1 MAARQSIAHMLQRVL
16 MGERRSLEI
25 EGEGSP
31 VSGKPARVP
40 WGAGRIAL
48 LARLDAITSDLA
60 AGWPIT
66 AIYKRHM
73 AGLGISYSGFCKLV
87 RRHATEARP
96 EHREPAVPL
105 SDTSS
110 AAPHRSEAVAPT
122 VPATPVAPQDGP
134 PSHAAD
140 EQPRRGTFRYSPI
153 AKEGEI
159 DRLFGSGF
167 FAGKK

>member
-1 MAARQSIAHMLQRVL
+1 MAVGNPFHTLYDVSMEERQSPQ
-16 MGERRSLEI
+16 I
-25 EGEGSP
+25 EAVGMS
-31 VSGKPARVP
+31 VNGKRARTP

-48 LARLDAITSDLA
+48 FARLDAITSDLA
-60 AGWPIT
+60 AGWPMT

-87 RRHATEARP
+87 RRHANEARP
-96 EHREPAVPL
+96 EHREPPPL
-105 SDTSS
+105 SDTNSS
-110 AAPHRSEAVAPT
+110 VPNRSEAVAPT
-122 VPATPVAPQDGP
+122 LPATPVTPQDRP

-140 EQPRRGTFRYSPI
+140 EQPRGTFRYSPI
-153 AKEGEI
+153 PKEGEI

>member
-1 MAARQSIAHMLQRVL
+1 MLQRVS
-16 MGERRSLEI
+16 MGERHSLEI
-25 EGEGSP
+25 EEAGSP
-31 VSGKPARVP
+31 VSGKPSRVP
-40 WGAGRIAL
+40 WGTGRIAL
-48 LARLDAITSDLA
+48 LARLDAITLDLA
-60 AGWPIT
+60 AGWPMT

-110 AAPHRSEAVAPT
+110 AAPNRSEAVAPT
-122 VPATPVAPQDGP
+122 VPATLVTPQDRP

-140 EQPRRGTFRYSPI
+140 EQSRGTFRYSPI

>member
-1 MAARQSIAHMLQRVL
+1 VARQSNPHMLQRVS
-16 MGERRSLEI
+16 MGERHSLEI
-25 EGEGSP
+25 EEAGSP
-31 VSGKPARVP
+31 VSGKPSRVP

-48 LARLDAITSDLA
+48 FARLDAITSDLA
-60 AGWPIT
+60 AGWPMT

-87 RRHATEARP
+87 RRHANEARP
-96 EHREPAVPL
+96 EHREPPPL
-105 SDTSS
+105 SDTNSS
-110 AAPHRSEAVAPT
+110 VPNRSEAVAPT
-122 VPATPVAPQDGP
+122 VPATLVTPQDRP
-134 PSHAAD
+134 PSHAAV
-140 EQPRRGTFRYSPI
+140 EQPRGTFRYSPI

>member
-1 MAARQSIAHMLQRVL
+1 
-16 MGERRSLEI
+16 MGERRLPEI
-25 EGEGSP
+25 KKAGRQQS
-31 VSGKPARVP
+31 RTP

-48 LARLDAITSDLA
+48 FARIESITSDLA
-60 AGWPIT
+60 AGWPMT
-66 AIYKRHM
+66 AIYQRHM

-87 RRHATEARP
+87 RRHANDATVSLQETRPSPSHTSASPPHRCEA
-96 EHREPAVPL
+96 
-105 SDTSS
+105 
-110 AAPHRSEAVAPT
+110 AAPATAPAAATPPT
-122 VPATPVAPQDGP
+122 VEDRQ

-140 EQPRRGTFRYSPI
+140 EQPRGTFRFSPI

>member
-1 MAARQSIAHMLQRVL
+1 VAARQSIAHMLQRVL

-87 RRHATEARP
+87 RRHANEARP
-96 EHREPAVPL
+96 E
-105 SDTSS
+105 
-110 AAPHRSEAVAPT
+110 RSEAVAPT
-122 VPATPVAPQDGP
+122 VPATPVAPQDRP